1 MRFVAAVLALELAAF
16 AVGAAAQTGPIGR
29 ASHGTLGV
37 GIRIASTSPSEAAY
51 AKFQASLDT
60 ALRSSSHPRDWALAA
75 FANPNPERTI
85 GAGPSVDGDL
95 YRAQQ
100 AAPGDALVQWL
111 VANNG
116 GMSGD
121 AHAAAAIDAL
131 TRIEPDNAAPWML
144 ALAAATRRGDV
155 AGIDDA
161 LTRMAG
167 SRRFDDHFADT
178 VHAWISVYDRYPP
191 PPVPVE
197 ESYGYDPGF
206 VAAFAHAA
214 AVAMPSYQHIVA
226 ACKPSASHEI
236 DAVRASR
243 CEKAGHLMLYRG
255 TTLIARRIGFVL
267 VRNLGVLDDA
277 DRAADRDLD
286 WYRFNGAGEE
296 PSIIDALAH
305 EDDWRRLDDEIDVI
319 KNRLRRSH
327 LPTVAPDGWS
337 LPDHPAAAAV
347 R

>member
-1 MRFVAAVLALELAAF
+1 MLRFVAVVLALSLAATT
-16 AVGAAAQTGPIGR
+16 ADAAGEA
-29 ASHGTLGV
+29 HGTLGV
-37 GIRIASTSPSEAAY
+37 GIRIASTGTSEAAY

-75 FANPNPERTI
+75 FSNPHPELTI
-85 GAGPSVDGDL
+85 GAASPTVDGDL
-95 YRAQQ
+95 FRAQQ

-111 VANNG
+111 VANNA
-116 GMSGD
+116 GD
-121 AHAAAAIDAL
+121 AAQATAAIDAL

-155 AGIDDA
+155 AAVDDA
-161 LTRMAG
+161 LARMAE

-191 PPVPVE
+191 PSAPAD

-226 ACKPSASHEI
+226 ACKPSAEPEI
-236 DAVRASR
+236 GVHRAQR
-243 CEKAGHLMLYRG
+243 CEKTGHLMLYRG

-286 WYRFNGAGEE
+286 WYRFNGATEE

-305 EDDWRRLDDEIDVI
+305 EDDWRRLDSEIEVI
-319 KNRLRRSH
+319 RNRLRRSH
-327 LPTVAPDGWS
+327 LPTSAPDGWS
-337 LPDHPAAAAV
+337 LPEHAAATAA